1 MASSMNPAV
10 APKPRLDK
18 QGRYSLRYDKGE
30 VATAYLFLL
39 PLLACIVLF
48 FIIPIGQT
56 LSYGFTKYK
65 GLGTPEWIGLNNY
78 VKMFTRDKKFGME
91 LSNTFAFVI
100 GTVPLTLAI
109 SMVMAALLNQKIKGR
124 TFFRTVLFLPN
135 VTMTVVVAMVWQW
148 LLNADYGIISS
159 LLRSTL
165 GVAPRWFSDTNLT
178 MISMCLI
185 AIWQGCGYCI
195 VILLAGLQNI
205 SPTYYEAAKI
215 DGANSVQ
222 QFFKITVP
230 LLTPSIFFLLVT
242 RVIGAFNQFDLV
254 YMIASVPGPIQN
266 SLRTM
271 VLGIYQS
278 GFSEFAMGYG
288 CAKATV
294 LFIIIMI
301 VTFLQMLGE
310 KYWVNY

>member
-1 MASSMNPAV
+1 
-10 APKPRLDK
+10 
-18 QGRYSLRYDKGE
+18 
-30 VATAYLFLL
+30 
-39 PLLACIVLF
+39 
-48 FIIPIGQT
+48 
-56 LSYGFTKYK
+56 
-65 GLGTPEWIGLNNY
+65 
-78 VKMFTRDKKFGME
+78 
-91 LSNTFAFVI
+91 
-100 GTVPLTLAI
+100 
-109 SMVMAALLNQKIKGR
+109 MVMAALLNQKIKGR
-124 TFFRTVLFLPN
+124 SFFRTVLFLPN

-148 LLNADYGIISS
+148 LLNADYGIINSV
-159 LLRSTL
+159 LRATL
-165 GVAPRWFSDTNLT
+165 GIAPRWFSDTNLT

-205 SPTYYEAAKI
+205 SPTYYEAARI
-215 DGANSVQ
+215 DGASAVQ

-254 YMIASVPGPIQN
+254 YMIASEAGPIQN
-266 SLRTM
+266 SLRTL

-278 GFSEFAMGYG
+278 GFTEFAMGYG